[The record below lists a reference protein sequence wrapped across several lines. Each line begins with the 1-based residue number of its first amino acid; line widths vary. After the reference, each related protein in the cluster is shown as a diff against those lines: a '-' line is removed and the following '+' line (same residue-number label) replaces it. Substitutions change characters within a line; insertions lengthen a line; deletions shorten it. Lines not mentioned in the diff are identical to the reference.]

1 MTGSRLWIK
10 NFQKII
16 AIALMIAWIF
26 IGVPRI
32 WNFPPKIQEAQAAIA
47 LRGTTKIG
55 SAGNG
60 GDVTLTFDTGGN
72 APQTGDV
79 VILFGGRG
87 NTSDTQAWGPITSGY
102 TAIATIDSTGPKFG
116 VWYKVMGATAD
127 TTVTG
132 EGGGSGAHGVA
143 YGAYVIDGS
152 TIDSAIFDQT
162 AVSTGQVTQ
171 VPNGPAIVTQT
182 DGALV
187 VTHAAGGTNDMSRGT
202 VSGYT
207 LIPGASVNETND
219 FASEAAYT
227 TV

>member
-32 WNFPPKIQEAQAAIA
+32 WNFPPQIQEAQAAVA

-87 NTSDTQAWGPITSGY
+87 NAGGDGNERSDLDDEMLGSSVLRLLDARALPREDR
-102 TAIATIDSTGPKFG
+102 DSRRERQSAGMRIMPWARQPACRG
-116 VWYKVMGATAD
+116 RRWQ
-127 TTVTG
+127 
-132 EGGGSGAHGVA
+132 GGGRHHQ
-143 YGAYVIDGS
+143 
-152 TIDSAIFDQT
+152 SAQRSQHLF
-162 AVSTGQVTQ
+162 
-171 VPNGPAIVTQT
+171 
-182 DGALV
+182 
-187 VTHAAGGTNDMSRGT
+187 
-202 VSGYT
+202 
-207 LIPGASVNETND
+207 
-219 FASEAAYT
+219 
-227 TV
+227 

>member
-60 GDVTLTFDTGGN
+60 G
-72 APQTGDV
+72 
-79 VILFGGRG
+79 
-87 NTSDTQAWGPITSGY
+87 NTSDAQAGGPITADY

-127 TTVTG
+127 TTVQG
-132 EGGGSGAHGVA
+132 EGGGSGAQGVA
-143 YGAYVIDGS
+143 YGAYVIY
-152 TIDSAIFDQT
+152 A
-162 AVSTGQVTQ
+162 
-171 VPNGPAIVTQT
+171 
-182 DGALV
+182 
-187 VTHAAGGTNDMSRGT
+187 
-202 VSGYT
+202 
-207 LIPGASVNETND
+207 
-219 FASEAAYT
+219 
-227 TV
+227 